1 MNIDERLES
10 VARNLDMLIR
20 IHLDSEREYR
30 ERLDKSDE
38 QMERSREQH
47 ERSREQHER
56 SRERL
61 DRIEGHLESLTVLVQ
76 QDGEHIRALARI
88 AERHQDRLDNLDP
101 Q

>member
-10 VARNLDMLIR
+10 VARNLDMLTR

-30 ERLDKSDE
+30 ERLD
-38 QMERSREQH
+38 
-47 ERSREQHER
+47 
-56 SRERL
+56 
-61 DRIEGHLESLTVLVQ
+61 RIEGMQEKNARDIQALAVLAK